1 MWTPWVIFIML
12 VLFAAISGIIGGYC
26 FGKIDEALPEG
37 WERFFNT
44 ASIVMLAQDVLTNL
58 ACMYFITA
66 MGVSLKASGGPVTV
80 TAIFFAV
87 VFISPACGFLLAQR

>member
-1 MWTPWVIFIML
+1 MWTPWATFVVL
-12 VLFAAISGIIGGYC
+12 VLLAAISGIIGGYC
-26 FGKIDEALPEG
+26 FGKIDETLPDD
-37 WERFFNT
+37 WERFFNA

-66 MGVSLKASGGPVTV
+66 MGVTLKPAGGPVTV